1 MDRKTIIDFQ
11 LDILKIFEKYHKNI
25 DKYVQDIKIL
35 VKKHD
40 PNAKI
45 ILFGSYVKGL
55 MRKDSDI
62 DILIITDLAKEVD
75 ARVRL
80 RMEIAE
86 EIGDLTPFETHIITQ
101 DEYENWYK
109 KFIDKYIEI

>member
-1 MDRKTIIDFQ
+1 VDRKTTVDFQ
-11 LDILKIFEKYHKNI
+11 LDLLKIFEKYHNNI

-40 PNAKI
+40 PNVEI
-45 ILFGSYVKGL
+45 FLFGSYVKGF

-62 DILIITDLAKEVD
+62 DVLIITDLAKEVG

-86 EIGDLTPFETHIITQ
+86 KIGELTPFETHIITQ

-109 KFIDKYIEI
+109 KFIDKYIEV